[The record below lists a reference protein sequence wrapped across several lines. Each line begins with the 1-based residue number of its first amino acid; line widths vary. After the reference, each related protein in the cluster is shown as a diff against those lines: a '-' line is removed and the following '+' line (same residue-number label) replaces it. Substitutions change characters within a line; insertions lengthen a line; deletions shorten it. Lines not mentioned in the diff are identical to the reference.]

1 MVAYSRLST
10 LDSTFETVSVKIFFD
25 PMAGKL
31 RLIFGDFFRSLHQL
45 WLEVIGA
52 LFLALSVVFGA
63 SAVSEYRK
71 GAVPWIVASAVFL
84 SLLTFGFG
92 IHSFWKARKLR

>member
-1 MVAYSRLST
+1 MIY
-10 LDSTFETVSVKIFFD
+10 D

-52 LFLALSVVFGA
+52 LFLALAVVF
-63 SAVSEYRK
+63 AVSAFQEYRK
-71 GAVPWIVASAVFL
+71 IANAEGAGLWIVISAVFL

>member
-1 MVAYSRLST
+1 
-10 LDSTFETVSVKIFFD
+10 
-25 PMAGKL
+25 MAGKL

-52 LFLALSVVFGA
+52 LFVALAVVFGA

-71 GAVPWIVASAVFL
+71 GAGLWIVASAVFL